1 MKKRIDCGCLRISDV
16 DKEVTLHGW
25 VHAIRDHGTAVFIDI
40 RDHYG
45 ITQLVA
51 ELSKFTNSEQK
62 KIKSLS
68 RESVIEATGIV
79 KKRPE
84 GTANKTLATGEIEV
98 HLTKLEILNACQT
111 LPYNWQ
117 NYQTSEIY
125 SRLRY
130 RYIDL
135 RNPRFQ
141 RNLEL
146 RSRIASEIRKY
157 LEELGFLE
165 IETPMLTKSTPEGAR
180 DYLVPSRIHKGK
192 FYALPQSPQLFKQM
206 LMISGF
212 DKYYQFARCLRDEDL
227 RIDRQPEFT
236 QIDLEMAFIDQ
247 EDIICVVE
255 GMMVRIFDKILN
267 VKLKKPFPRMSY
279 KEAMSRFGTD
289 KPDTR
294 YGLELKDITDLIPKD
309 TPIFKD
315 VFESGGVIKAINA
328 EGLAKLSKKK
338 MEKLISQL
346 RRFVRTYK
354 AKDIGNINVKNDR
367 IKSPLTRF
375 LDDKQIQKIINR
387 MEAKDGDLILFV
399 GGPEKIVNRT
409 LGEVRIKLAKDFDL
423 IPKDKWNF
431 LWIVDF
437 PLFEW
442 DEDEGRWVAMH
453 HPFTSCKKEYIDTFD
468 TKQEE
473 AMANAYDIVLNG
485 FELGGGSIRINK
497 PEIQERMF
505 KALGIDEETVERNFS
520 FLVEALKYGAPPHG
534 GLAIGFDRLV
544 MLMVGEENIREVIA
558 FPKTK
563 SAVLPLGGAP
573 NVVEDS
579 QLEELGIEIK
589 PEYRILL
596 DSKEKKENK

>member
-1 MKKRIDCGCLRISDV
+1 MRVEFMKKRTDCGCLRVSDV
-16 DKEVTLHGW
+16 SKEVILQGW
-25 VHAIRDHGTAVFIDI
+25 AHSIRDHGSTIFIDI

-51 ELSKFTNSEQK
+51 ELSKFNEQEQK
-62 KIKSLS
+62 EIKSLS
-68 RESVIEATGIV
+68 RESVIEIKGIV

-84 GTANKTLATGEIEV
+84 GATNENLATGEIEV
-98 HLTKLEILNACQT
+98 EVKTIRILNACET

-117 NYQTSEIY
+117 DYQTSEIF

-141 RNLEL
+141 KNIET

-192 FYALPQSPQLFKQM
+192 FYALPQSPQLYKQM

-247 EDIICVVE
+247 DDIISVVE
-255 GMMVRIFDKILN
+255 GIMVRIFDKILN
-267 VKLKKPFPRMSY
+267 VKLQAPFPRMSY
-279 KEAMSRFGTD
+279 KEAMSRYGTD

-294 YGLELKDITDLIPKD
+294 YGLEIEDIMDLIPKD
-309 TPIFKD
+309 IPIFKD
-315 VFESGGVIKAINA
+315 IFESKGCIKAIKA
-328 EGLAKLSKKK
+328 DGLANLSKKK
-338 MEKLISQL
+338 LEKLISQL
-346 RRFVRTYK
+346 RRFVRNYK
-354 AKDIGNINVKNDR
+354 AKDIGHITIKSDK

-375 LDDKQIQKIINR
+375 LDEKQIQKIIKR
-387 MEAKDGDLILFV
+387 MDAREGDLILFV
-399 GGPEKIVNRT
+399 GAEEKIVLRT
-409 LGEVRIKLAKDFDL
+409 LGEVRTKLAREHDL
-423 IPKDKWNF
+423 IPQDKFNF
-431 LWIVDF
+431 LWVIDF

-442 DEDEGRWVAMH
+442 DEDEERWVAMH
-453 HPFTSCKKEYIDTFD
+453 HPFTSCKKEFINNFD
-468 TKQEE
+468 TNQAE
-473 AMANAYDIVLNG
+473 AIANAYDIVLNG

-505 KALGIDEETVERNFS
+505 KALGIDEKTVQRNFS

-544 MLMVGEENIREVIA
+544 MLMVGEDNIREVIA

-563 SAVLPLGGAP
+563 SAILPLGGAP
-573 NVVEDS
+573 SIVDDS

-589 PEYRILL
+589 PEYKIQNI
-596 DSKEKKENK
+596 S